1 MVSVA
6 ALAAYLAGIN
16 ALVILA
22 TPGLCLAAVIVHQ
35 LDWVGGVPEDRA
47 DDGLPVASIDP
58 VTGPLE
64 RHQARIRNRLGQR
77 LAVLKRDHRIGGP
90 VDHQGRR
97 GDRGQGLVG
106 APVVREG
113 IVVLS
118 GGEVVCPRDVAGCS
132 A

>member
-22 TPGLCLAAVIVHQ
+22 TPGLAWRRSSSPSSIG
-35 LDWVGGVPEDRA
+35 WGGVPEDRA